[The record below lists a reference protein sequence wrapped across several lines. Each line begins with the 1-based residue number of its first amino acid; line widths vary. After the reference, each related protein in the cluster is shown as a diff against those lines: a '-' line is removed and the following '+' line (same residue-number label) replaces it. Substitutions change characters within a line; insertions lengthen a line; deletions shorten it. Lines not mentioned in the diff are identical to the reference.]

1 MALCTPRYPAK
12 GEHLS
17 HKIALY
23 RTPRCRSS
31 CPRSPVKACSF
42 ALMFAEESQYR
53 SGLAANGYRL
63 PYEAII
69 LRFPSGMNLLPDIS
83 KKSGGYIQESAATD
97 PAVHAYAHMKRIC
110 RRNPN

>member
-83 KKSGGYIQESAATD
+83 IKLGASL
-97 PAVHAYAHMKRIC
+97 
-110 RRNPN
+110 RNPPPLTPR